1 MSIFQ
6 PKPSIQL
13 SSDQESG
20 NSAPQRPPAF
30 PRKSSS
36 SWSIPCCSH
45 ISLGKSGG
53 RIQLPDDS
61 DEDSADE
68 EYNQPSTS
76 PFNAAYNEDTQSPSL
91 PNAFSQAQARSQT
104 ALSRNPFARVDE
116 EPQSKTA
123 ERQITPQAVRQA
135 DSFIPEAS
143 GEEELASFT
152 QSRFAK
158 YDNEPDWTEAY
169 KDDSDED
176 DEHIEPTIKGFQIQ
190 NEEAEIKENGKS
202 DISKNTLNTQT
213 THTVELR
220 IMPTE
225 QTNDISSSVTR
236 STVEEEEIQTEK
248 EDKVPQIEKEVLHLL
263 PLPELSNEI
272 PPAMIHKKASFEKSM
287 YGEQPLMSVGRN
299 QGSRI
304 SRFSMTEEDYLALKK
319 AEEEEKRISSLN
331 VRSTSSSTLGTQ
343 NPSKTADQE
352 HPPAIADT
360 KPQEEAVKDDRRASI
375 AQSILGDKLD
385 DFTEKLAFIKK
396 NIIMS
401 IDSDEEDDEEISA
414 EKILQK
420 MEQVKSTT
428 SASNPNSSI
437 SDQKPPPTLHRRTS
451 SLMDAVPTIAR
462 FMNQIGGGS
471 PATPESSTSTNVP
484 LSSSQTSTSSFSP
497 SSLFSALAGPMP
509 EPSSTSASNKKASE
523 KRAIQ
528 EEDGSGN
535 DDAEEE
541 EEELFDFTK
550 VLEIGKNVKT
560 FGEGFVGNGIRMFND
575 VATRVKTT
583 VEEEQKRAAA
593 QISAQRNEST
603 STASSSNNENEW
615 MHNYL

>member
-13 SSDQESG
+13 STEQEQG
-20 NSAPQRPPAF
+20 NGASQRPPTF
-30 PRKSSS
+30 SRKSSS

-61 DEDSADE
+61 DNDSIDE
-68 EYNQPSTS
+68 EYNQPSPT
-76 PFNAAYNEDTQSPSL
+76 PFSTAFSEDTQSQNL
-91 PNAFSQAQARSQT
+91 PNVFSQAQARSQT

-116 EPQSKTA
+116 ERQSKPTD
-123 ERQITPQAVRQA
+123 RQITPQTEHQI
-135 DSFIPEAS
+135 DSFIPEIQAS
-143 GEEELASFT
+143 GEEELAT
-152 QSRFAK
+152 VTRSRFAR

-169 KDDSDED
+169 KDDGDDDD
-176 DEHIEPTIKGFQIQ
+176 DEPIRPAVKGFQIQ
-190 NEEAEIKENGKS
+190 NEDAESEDGAKS
-202 DISKNTLNTQT
+202 DTTKNAFDTQT
-213 THTVELR
+213 THTIETSA
-220 IMPTE
+220 IPTD
-225 QTNDISSSVTR
+225 QTSDTNCATR
-236 STVEEEEIQTEK
+236 STIEAEEAQTE
-248 EDKVPQIEKEVLHLL
+248 EADKVPQIEEEVLHLL

-287 YGEQPLMSVGRN
+287 YGEQPLMSVGRHQN
-299 QGSRI
+299 SRI

-319 AEEEEKRISSLN
+319 AEEQDKRAAPLN
-331 VRSTSSSTLGTQ
+331 TQSITSPTMSTRNQ
-343 NPSKTADQE
+343 NNNAEQE
-352 HPPAIADT
+352 AHPPAVADI
-360 KPQEEAVKDDRRASI
+360 KPQEEAIKDDRRASI

-414 EKILQK
+414 EKILKK
-420 MEQVKSTT
+420 MEQAKST
-428 SASNPNSSI
+428 SASNANTST
-437 SDQKPPPTLHRRTS
+437 SDQKPTPTLHRRAS

-462 FMNQIGGGS
+462 FMNQIGGGN
-471 PATPESSTSTNVP
+471 PTTPEPSTSTNVP
-484 LSSSQTSTSSFSP
+484 LSSSQTSASSFSP

-509 EPSSTSASNKKASE
+509 EPSSTLANNKKTIE

-528 EEDGSGN
+528 EEGSGDEN
-535 DDAEEE
+535 D
-541 EEELFDFTK
+541 EEELFDFNK

-575 VATRVKTT
+575 VATRMKTT
-583 VEEEQKRAAA
+583 VEEEQKRAA
-593 QISAQRNEST
+593 QISAQKNEST
-603 STASSSNNENEW
+603 STASSSSNNENEW

>member
-13 SSDQESG
+13 STDQEQS
-20 NSAPQRPPAF
+20 NSASQRPHTF
-30 PRKSSS
+30 SRKSSS

-61 DEDSADE
+61 DNDSADE
-68 EYNQPSTS
+68 EYNPPSSS
-76 PFNAAYNEDTQSPSL
+76 PFNTAYSEDTQSQNL
-91 PNAFSQAQARSQT
+91 PNVFSQAQARSQT

-116 EPQSKTA
+116 QRQSKTA
-123 ERQITPQAVRQA
+123 DKQMTPQTEHQI
-135 DSFIPEAS
+135 DSFISEAS
-143 GEEELASFT
+143 GEEELANFT
-152 QSRFAK
+152 RSRFTK
-158 YDNEPDWTEAY
+158 YDDEPDWTEAY
-169 KDDSDED
+169 KDDGDKD
-176 DEHIEPTIKGFQIQ
+176 DEHIDPVIKGIQIQ
-190 NEEAEIKENGKS
+190 DNGADIEDDGKS
-202 DISKNTLNTQT
+202 DISKDASNTQT
-213 THTVELR
+213 THTAEPSV
-220 IMPTE
+220 ISTE
-225 QTNDISSSVTR
+225 QTHDTSSSIAR
-236 STVEEEEIQTEK
+236 STDEEEDVQTEKK
-248 EDKVPQIEKEVLHLL
+248 EDKVPQIEEEVLHLL

-287 YGEQPLMSVGRN
+287 YGEQPLMSVSRN

-319 AEEEEKRISSLN
+319 AEEQERRVSSLN
-331 VRSTSSSTLGTQ
+331 VQSTASSTHSAQNQNTIAKEEHLPAVGGTNSQ
-343 NPSKTADQE
+343 QE
-352 HPPAIADT
+352 S
-360 KPQEEAVKDDRRASI
+360 VKDDRRASI

-414 EKILQK
+414 EKILKK
-420 MEQVKSTT
+420 MEQVKST

-437 SDQKPPPTLHRRTS
+437 FDQKPPPTLHRRTS

-471 PATPESSTSTNVP
+471 SATPEPSTSTNVP

-509 EPSSTSASNKKASE
+509 EPSSTLPSNKKMND
-523 KRAIQ
+523 KRAIK
-528 EEDGSGN
+528 EEGSGDE
-535 DDAEEE
+535 DDD
-541 EEELFDFTK
+541 EELFDFTK

-575 VATRVKTT
+575 VATRMKTT
-583 VEEEQKRAAA
+583 VEEEQRRAA
-593 QISAQRNEST
+593 QISAQKNEST

>member
-13 SSDQESG
+13 SADQEQS
-20 NSAPQRPPAF
+20 NSASKRPPVF
-30 PRKSSS
+30 SRKSSG
-36 SWSIPCCSH
+36 WSIPCCSH
-45 ISLGKSGG
+45 ISLGKNGG

-61 DEDSADE
+61 DNDSADE
-68 EYNQPSTS
+68 DYNQSLPS
-76 PFNAAYNEDTQSPSL
+76 PFNAAYHEDTQNQSL
-91 PNAFSQAQARSQT
+91 PNAFFQAQARTQT
-104 ALSRNPFARVDE
+104 SLSRNPFARVSSIEDQ
-116 EPQSKTA
+116 QSKTA
-123 ERQITPQAVRQA
+123 NSQTTPQIEHRI

-143 GEEELASFT
+143 GEEELANFT
-152 QSRFAK
+152 RSPFTR
-158 YDNEPDWTEAY
+158 YDDEPDWTESY
-169 KDDSDED
+169 KDDDEDED
-176 DEHIEPTIKGFQIQ
+176 DKNIRPTTGERQLENDEPEIEDDK
-190 NEEAEIKENGKS
+190 KS
-202 DISKNTLNTQT
+202 DMSKDALNTQASNAA
-213 THTVELR
+213 ESNILP
-220 IMPTE
+220 IE
-225 QTNDISSSVTR
+225 QKNDTSSSIIR
-236 STVEEEEIQTEK
+236 STDEEEEDEEDEAQIER
-248 EDKVPQIEKEVLHLL
+248 EDKVPQIEEEVLHLL

-287 YGEQPLMSVGRN
+287 YGEQPLMSVSRN
-299 QGSRI
+299 QSNRI
-304 SRFSMTEEDYLALKK
+304 SRFSMAEEDYLALKK
-319 AEEEEKRISSLN
+319 AEEQEKRMPSLSPKGSAN
-331 VRSTSSSTLGTQ
+331 STSGNAQYQ
-343 NPSKTADQE
+343 NKAPEKENLSAEK
-352 HPPAIADT
+352 DT
-360 KPQEEAVKDDRRASI
+360 KSQEEVAKNDRRASI

-414 EKILQK
+414 EKILKK
-420 MEQVKSTT
+420 MEEVKSNSANTPSSNT
-428 SASNPNSSI
+428 SN
-437 SDQKPPPTLHRRTS
+437 QKQPPTLHRRTS

-471 PATPESSTSTNVP
+471 AAAPEASTSTNAP

-509 EPSSTSASNKKASE
+509 EQSSTLATNKKVND
-523 KRAIQ
+523 KRPIQ
-528 EEDGSGN
+528 ED
-535 DDAEEE
+535 EE

-575 VATRVKTT
+575 VATRMKTT
-583 VEEEQKRAAA
+583 VEEEQKRAE

>member
-123 ERQITPQAVRQA
+123 ERQITPQA
-135 DSFIPEAS
+135 AS

-190 NEEAEIKENGKS
+190 NEEAEIKENGK
-202 DISKNTLNTQT
+202 I
-213 THTVELR
+213 
-220 IMPTE
+220 
-225 QTNDISSSVTR
+225 
-236 STVEEEEIQTEK
+236 EEEEIQTEK

-331 VRSTSSSTLGTQ
+331 
-343 NPSKTADQE
+343 

-401 IDSDEEDDEEISA
+401 IDSDEEDDEEI
-414 EKILQK
+414 
-420 MEQVKSTT
+420 T
-428 SASNPNSSI
+428 
-437 SDQKPPPTLHRRTS
+437 
-451 SLMDAVPTIAR
+451 
-462 FMNQIGGGS
+462 
-471 PATPESSTSTNVP
+471 
-484 LSSSQTSTSSFSP
+484 
-497 SSLFSALAGPMP
+497 
-509 EPSSTSASNKKASE
+509 SNKKASE

>member
-13 SSDQESG
+13 SSDQEQS
-20 NSAPQRPPAF
+20 NSASKRPPVF
-30 PRKSSS
+30 SRKSSG
-36 SWSIPCCSH
+36 WSIPCCSH
-45 ISLGKSGG
+45 ISLGKNGG

-61 DEDSADE
+61 DNDSVDED
-68 EYNQPSTS
+68 YNQSLPS
-76 PFNAAYNEDTQSPSL
+76 PFNAAYHEDSQNQNL
-91 PNAFSQAQARSQT
+91 PNAFSQVQARTQT
-104 ALSRNPFARVDE
+104 SLSRNPFARVSSIEDQ
-116 EPQSKTA
+116 QSKTA
-123 ERQITPQAVRQA
+123 NSQTSPQIEHSI

-143 GEEELASFT
+143 GEEELANFT
-152 QSRFAK
+152 RSPFTR
-158 YDNEPDWTEAY
+158 YDDEPDWTESY
-169 KDDSDED
+169 KDDEDED
-176 DEHIEPTIKGFQIQ
+176 DKNIRPTTEECQLENDETEIEDYK
-190 NEEAEIKENGKS
+190 KS
-202 DISKNTLNTQT
+202 DMSKDALNTQASNAA
-213 THTVELR
+213 ESNILP
-220 IMPTE
+220 IE
-225 QTNDISSSVTR
+225 QKNDTSSSIII
-236 STVEEEEIQTEK
+236 STDEEEEEEEAQIER
-248 EDKVPQIEKEVLHLL
+248 EDKVPQIEEEVLHLL

-287 YGEQPLMSVGRN
+287 YGEQPLMSVSRN
-299 QGSRI
+299 QGNRI

-319 AEEEEKRISSLN
+319 AEEQEKRMSPLSAKGSAN
-331 VRSTSSSTLGTQ
+331 PTSGNAQYQ
-343 NPSKTADQE
+343 NKAPEKDNS
-352 HPPAIADT
+352 PAEKDT
-360 KPQEEAVKDDRRASI
+360 KPQEEVAKNDRRASI

-414 EKILQK
+414 EKILKK
-420 MEQVKSTT
+420 MEEVKSN
-428 SASNPNSSI
+428 SANTPSSNT
-437 SDQKPPPTLHRRTS
+437 SDQKQPPTLHRRTS

-471 PATPESSTSTNVP
+471 AAAPEASTSTNVS

-509 EPSSTSASNKKASE
+509 EQSSTLATNKRANE
-523 KRAIQ
+523 KRSIQ
-528 EEDGSGN
+528 EDE
-535 DDAEEE
+535 EEE

-575 VATRVKTT
+575 VATRMKTT
-583 VEEEQKRAAA
+583 VEEEQKRAE